1 MRWLVLLL
9 ILHSL
14 IFGEEIE
21 KYDPIQTTYLKD
33 GSLKVKVAFDYL
45 DSSQKIQRIRGTD
58 GIHTI
63 KFPLP
68 GNWEVIQAKGYLKYD
83 SSILL
88 LKDSSAG
95 VVLFNNAPVSQFKL
109 FDKTKTGVKFSIAPE
124 LLVKHNT
131 LSLEMIQHYT
141 HECED
146 GSSSELWSDV
156 DLRKSYLEFHVKIK
170 AISEE
175 IRSIVTRVLDDKQY
189 KVAPIN
195 YVLSQTPTDAELRYY
210 TLFTGAAANQLHYRI
225 APITASYQINP
236 KTHNVF
242 IGSKEKALDLLN
254 ALSITDPSKVSHD
267 INIIKNPMARDKA
280 IILITPENSDSI
292 DETLYAL
299 YKNDL
304 SMYRR
309 QGLNID
315 SASIP
320 EPAMA
325 YTAKDYIPVGEK
337 VFFKELGYSTTVL
350 KGWYPPVVSLD
361 FKVYPD
367 HYFDDKDRIQ
377 THLNYVFPTTVHRDS
392 VANIFLNDKFAKQ
405 VDIMEAAE
413 HTSSLSLRAG
423 ELFNWTDYSG
433 LPAYLVN
440 KGFNNLRFNFSLVPD
455 KKGHCE
461 IFNTENL
468 VAMILDNSYLVLPDS
483 KRWIEMP
490 YMQYVSMSTY
500 PYSIYPDLQDTQLL
514 LTRSDPKTVASAM
527 NFMFFITQEMKDFPS
542 YVSISKDLQNADTQ
556 KHLIVFGSI
565 HDKVLQKLSDDAPVS
580 FVGAQMHHPYPF
592 VKRFIEH
599 KSILDDDRTIKHRFM
614 NRIHETNQLDSAIMM
629 QEYRSPF
636 NADKTI
642 LIFSAENGSTLDD
655 GVRSLLQYRNRQ
667 YIKGDT
673 LIYDPISEDGIA
685 YNIKQKYIITDMNW
699 LDRISLIVSQNP
711 IRYMFVLF
719 ILLLII
725 TWLIRRLLLEF
736 KRRNHKDVD

>member
-9 ILHSL
+9 ILHSF

-21 KYDPIQTTYLKD
+21 KYNPIQTTYLKD
-33 GSLKVKVAFDYL
+33 GSLKVKVAFNYL
-45 DSSQKIQRIRGTD
+45 DSSLNIQRIRGTD

-68 GNWEVIQAKGYLKYD
+68 GNWEVIDAKGYLKYD

-88 LKDSSAG
+88 LKDHSAG
-95 VVLFNNAPVSQFKL
+95 VILLNNALLSQFKL
-109 FDKTKTGVKFSIAPE
+109 FEKTKTGAKFSIEPE
-124 LLVKHNT
+124 LLVEHNT

-146 GSSSELWSDV
+146 GSSSELWTDV
-156 DLRKSYLEFHVKIK
+156 DLKKSYLEFHVRIK
-170 AISEE
+170 AIPEE
-175 IRSIVTRVLDDKQY
+175 IRSVATHVLDDKQY
-189 KVAPIN
+189 TVAPIN
-195 YVLSQTPTDAELRYY
+195 YVLSQKPTDEELRHY
-210 TLFTGAAANQLHYRI
+210 TLFTGAAANQLQYRL

-242 IGSKEKALDLLN
+242 IGSREKALNLLN
-254 ALSITDPSKVSHD
+254 ALSITAPSKVSHD
-267 INIIKNPMARDKA
+267 INVIRNPMAMDKA
-280 IILITPENSDSI
+280 IILITPEESDAI

-315 SASIP
+315 SVLIP
-320 EPAMA
+320 EPALA

-337 VFFKELGYSTTVL
+337 IFFKELGYKTTTL

-367 HYFDDKDRIQ
+367 HYFDDKDRID

-392 VANIFLNDKFAKQ
+392 VVNIFLNEKFAKQ

-440 KGFNNLRFNFSLVPD
+440 KGFNNLRFNLSLVPD

-468 VAMILDNSYLVLPDS
+468 VAMILDNSYLILPDS

-490 YMQYVSMSTY
+490 YMQYVGMSTY

-527 NFMFFITQEMKDFPS
+527 NFMFFITQEMRDFPS
-542 YVSISKDLQNADTQ
+542 YVSISRDMQNADTQ
-556 KHLIVFGSI
+556 KHLVVFGSI
-565 HDKVLQKLSDDAPVS
+565 HDEILQSLSEEAPVS
-580 FVGAQMHHPYPF
+580 FLGTHMHRPYPF
-592 VKRFIEH
+592 VKRFVEY

-614 NRIHETNQLDSAIMM
+614 NRMHETNQLDSAIMM

-636 NADKTI
+636 NSDKTV
-642 LIFSAENGSTLDD
+642 LMFSAENGPSLYN
-655 GVRSLLQYRNRQ
+655 GVTSLLQYKNRQ
-667 YIKGDT
+667 YIQGDA
-673 LIYDPISEDGIA
+673 LIYDPISEEGIA

-699 LDRISLIVSQNP
+699 LDHISLIVSENP
-711 IRYMFVLF
+711 IRYFFVLF
-719 ILLLII
+719 ILLLLAA
-725 TWLIRRLLLEF
+725 WLVRRLLLEF